1 MRAWLALF
9 SAIAFEVTG
18 TLTLKL
24 SALGHYSYGI
34 LVTYLFLALSYALL
48 SVAFRRIP
56 VAVAFAVWEAA
67 GLALVTVAGVV
78 LLGEH
83 LSPVRLLALLGL
95 GLGAWLLHGGTVTK
109 SSPTQVSPAAPVR
122 KVRFTRSAGGAR
134 TGARLRLPAAP
145 LSAAA
150 GRPVSA

>member
-24 SALGHYSYGI
+24 SALNHHAAG
-34 LVTYLFLALSYALL
+34 LVITYTFLAVSYALL
-48 SVAFRRIP
+48 SLAFKRIP

-67 GLALVTVAGVV
+67 GLALVTLAGVL
-78 LLGEH
+78 LLGES

-95 GLGAWLLHGGTVTK
+95 CLGAWLLHGGT
-109 SSPTQVSPAAPVR
+109 AP
-122 KVRFTRSAGGAR
+122 AR
-134 TGARLRLPAAP
+134 TASRISLHKSASARLQRLD
-145 LSAAA
+145 
-150 GRPVSA
+150 PVQV